1 MPATDSDLPL
11 VITMWE
17 TYGSNMEP
25 VAARVGQLLGI
36 PVYAQAFSSEDI
48 EALAEEDTDGRAAK
62 LTQRL
67 STGATPAEM
76 SSHEVAAAGKAHAR
90 ECTSFVT
97 EKAQGGGVIQGRNGA
112 YILRNR
118 PNTLHVKLDG
128 IAEKRI
134 ERAARLGDIAL
145 EHAAARQQ
153 VEDEVRVETSLQTF
167 QWDPRDIESYD
178 AILNTSFQDTEETA
192 AFIVAMARVKAGID

>member
-36 PVYAQAFSSEDI
+36 PVYSQAFSSEDI

-128 IAEKRI
+128 IPEKRV
-134 ERAARLGDIAL
+134 ERAARLAGISLAR
-145 EHAAARQQ
+145 AARRQRM
-153 VEDEVRVETSLQTF
+153 EDAIRVETSLLSF
-167 QWDPRDIESYD
+167 GVDPRDIELYD
-178 AILNTSFQDTEETA
+178 VVLNTTFQNTEETA
-192 AFIVAMARVKAGID
+192 RVIAALARIRQGVA

>member
-1 MPATDSDLPL
+1 MPATETPL
-11 VITMWE
+11 VITLWE
-17 TYGSNMEP
+17 TYGSNMEA
-25 VAARVGQLLGI
+25 VAARVGELLGI
-36 PVYAQAFSSEDI
+36 PVHAQGLTSEDI
-48 EALAEEDTDGRAAK
+48 EKLAAEDPTGRAAE
-62 LTQRL
+62 LARRIAIGEAPIDVT
-67 STGATPAEM
+67 
-76 SSHEVAAAGKAHAR
+76 AAAAESALTELAR
-90 ECTSFVT
+90 KNT
-97 EKAQGGGVIQGRNGA
+97 EVVLERAAGGGVIQGRNGA
-112 YILRNR
+112 FILRDR